1 MLSWRAA
8 RIWKMWHSDFDALLP
23 QNHVSLKKGEGSLMN
38 WCSTVLSIERDRKE
52 KEKMNTARDFKR
64 AKISN
69 RTQKNSLTCAL
80 PRKKKKKDKILEFI
94 WHGEVILKFY
104 SYPDIYLQYISGSD
118 TEHAAGKLAICL
130 KHYLGKR
137 FADLPRSTWRTG
149 ISLKW
154 LLNAAVLNIYL
165 VHTFCILD
173 WIRWVK
179 ISPDESS

>member
-1 MLSWRAA
+1 MEDVAQWVWRSSTSKS
-8 RIWKMWHSDFDALLP
+8 RVPKERGRQSDELVLNSSVYWKR
-23 QNHVSLKKGEGSLMN
+23 QKGKGKDEYCKGLQKS
-38 WCSTVLSIERDRKE
+38 K
-52 KEKMNTARDFKR
+52 DFKQNP
-64 AKISN
+64 KKFFNMCSP
-69 RTQKNSLTCAL
+69 QE
-80 PRKKKKKDKILEFI
+80 KKKKKDKILEFI

-104 SYPDIYLQYISGSD
+104 SYPDIYLRCISGSD